1 MNNRLMIGAALSA
14 MGFAAAQAADAP
26 APDVAGAD
34 AATAVESVVVTAT
47 RYAQPI
53 DKVGQSITVID
64 HQTLEAQQTV
74 IVSELLNRTAGVS
87 VTRNGGPGGTTSLRV
102 RGAETDQT
110 VFVID
115 GVKLNDPS
123 AAGGG
128 YDSSSLL
135 VGDIERIE
143 VLRGAQSTLWGSQ
156 AIGGVVDIVTA
167 QPTKPF
173 EAQAS
178 AEGGSLSTSYLRA
191 AAGGVT
197 DRLSW
202 RVAASRYHTDGVS
215 AYEFGKERDGDTNT
229 GLSGRANLRLAQD
242 VSLDVRALYSRS
254 RTAFDGF
261 PPPAFVFADDRE
273 YGVSKDLVV
282 YSGLNFGLLDGHLRN
297 RVAFGYTRSE
307 RHDFNPD
314 QAVTTR
320 TFDSLGQNRRFEYQ
334 GVADLAKGWTATF
347 GLEREVA
354 RMHSASPSDFDP
366 TPTPVS
372 GRSTIN
378 SAYGQLSGSV
388 VKGLTL
394 TVGVRHD
401 HHDTFGGVT
410 LGQVAAAWSLNGG
423 ATVLRA
429 SYGQGFKAPTL
440 YQLFSEF
447 GNTALKPERANSW
460 DAGVEQAFL
469 NGAAHVQ
476 ATYFHRRTRNQ
487 IDFFSCFG
495 STGPLCPSH
504 PSGGYYDNIAR
515 TKAQG
520 VELTGDATLGP
531 VTLQANYTW
540 TKAKN
545 DVRGSANFGRFLAR
559 RPEHQAN
566 LWADWTW
573 LGKLTSG
580 VGVEYVGASYD
591 DPGNFNRIRGRTL
604 FDVRAS
610 YPITEAVE
618 VYGRVENLTDKHCET
633 TRNYGELG
641 RTAYA
646 GVRAKF

>member
-1 MNNRLMIGAALSA
+1 MKTYLMIGAALSA
-14 MGFAAAQAADAP
+14 LGFANAQAADAP
-26 APDVAGAD
+26 APDVAGPD
-34 AATAVESVVVTAT
+34 AASAVESVVVTAT

-64 HQTLEAQQTV
+64 RQTLEAQQTV
-74 IVSELLNRTAGVS
+74 IVSDLLNRTAGVS
-87 VTRNGGPGGTTSLRV
+87 VSRNGGPGGLTSLRI

-128 YDSSSLL
+128 YDSSGLL
-135 VGDIERIE
+135 SGDIERIE

-156 AIGGVVDIVTA
+156 AIGGVVNIVTT
-167 QPTKPF
+167 QPVKPF

-178 AEGGSLSTSYLRA
+178 AEAGSLGTSYLRA
-191 AAGGVT
+191 AAGGMN

-202 RVAASRYHTDGVS
+202 RLAASHYHTDGVS
-215 AYEFGKERDGDTNT
+215 AYEFGKERDADTNT
-229 GLSGRANLRLAQD
+229 GLSGRANVRLAQD
-242 VSLDVRALYSRS
+242 VSLDLRALYSRS
-254 RTAFDGF
+254 HTQFDGF
-261 PPPAFVFADDRE
+261 PPPNYVFADDRE
-273 YGVSKDLVV
+273 YGISKDLVA
-282 YSGLNFGLLDGHLRN
+282 YGGLNFGLFDGHLRN

-307 RHDFNPD
+307 RHNFNPD
-314 QAVTTR
+314 QAVTTK

-334 GVADLAKGWTATF
+334 GVADLAKDWTATF

-354 RMHSASPSDFDP
+354 RMRSVSPSDFDP
-366 TPTPVS
+366 DPAPTH

-378 SAYGQLSGSV
+378 SVYGQVSGSV

-394 TVGVRHD
+394 TAGVRHD
-401 HHDTFGGVT
+401 HHDTYGGDT
-410 LGQVAAAWSLNGG
+410 LGQLAAAWSLNGG

-469 NGAAHVQ
+469 DGAAHVQ

-495 STGPLCPSH
+495 GPGPLCPSH

-545 DVRGSANFGRFLAR
+545 DVAGAADFGRLLAR
-559 RPEHQAN
+559 RPEHQGA

-573 LGKLTSG
+573 FGKLTSG
-580 VGVEYVGASYD
+580 AGVEYVGASYD
-591 DPGNFNRIRGRTL
+591 DPANRNRIEGRTL
-604 FDVRAS
+604 FNLRAA
-610 YPITEAVE
+610 YPITEQVE
-618 VYGRVENLTDKHCET
+618 VYGRVENLTDKHYET

-646 GVRAKF
+646 GVRARF